1 MIANLA
7 MTQSSSLFDG
17 PEPGKMPALVRFP
30 LPLFLLQ
37 PILGRIVRRVAADE
51 PSVFNRLGPHKFT
64 RYVIDPAN
72 MPFVLELHPDPDNLV
87 LRACSRDAIPDHEAR
102 ISGKF
107 FDLLQ
112 LVDCDQDGDAMFF
125 SRGLD
130 ISGDTEAVV
139 TLRNALD
146 DLDGSLAARVANM
159 FGPPGRLA
167 LAALRRTAGYSAT
180 TP

>member
-1 MIANLA
+1 

-17 PEPGKMPALVRFP
+17 PKPGKMLALVRFP
-30 LPLFLLQ
+30 VPLFLLQ

-51 PSVFNRLGPHKFT
+51 PAVFNRLGPHKQT
-64 RYVIDPAN
+64 RFVIDPAN
-72 MPFVLELHPDPDNLV
+72 MSFVLELHPDPDNLI
-87 LRACSRDAIPDHEAR
+87 LRACPRNAIPECDAR

-125 SRGLD
+125 SRGLE

-146 DLDGSLAARVANM
+146 DLDGSLAERVANM

-167 LAALRRTAGYSAT
+167 LTALRRTAGYSA
-180 TP
+180 PNS